1 MGGRYAVTMMTTYV
15 LQLICDVPLVGGP
28 GQPCHTGLHMGRT
41 ISIPPSCRAGSIMRP
56 IGRGESIHL
65 GPQVYC
71 GRPCEGWWGGPYMV
85 VPPVAQPSAH
95 PFQSHHFADATVAN

>member
-56 IGRGESIHL
+56 IGRG
-65 GPQVYC
+65 
-71 GRPCEGWWGGPYMV
+71 GPYTWARRFTV
-85 VPPVAQPSAH
+85 VGLVRDGGVGPIW
-95 PFQSHHFADATVAN
+95 